1 MNKIFKKSFLIVT
14 MSVFMVTSALATKPG
29 EDVNPNG
36 FPSGEHHNL
45 NIIAKKMEFICPDQE
60 YDEYGDPIYGN
71 VIFIPEGGEDIQIL
85 MQSGKGKK
93 AAAIPDLQVIDP
105 CAFGGNAAIMQ
116 LPKNDLGYRV
126 YARALAKPTYDPFM
140 EITPDLV
147 MVEDD
152 AGNTL
157 FYLGE
162 ITPTGLETPYQII
175 RKKGK
180 SKAQEITP
188 LFEWTGSV
196 CYFTPDGYCEPGI
209 DCDAAS
215 LCCIPEVIE
224 ESVVYHDCEIKI
236 DDLCPEDTDEV
247 TAYCK
252 EYVNKWVFNI
262 GDFVTYLWDID
273 HSGLKLLQVRFYP
286 NK

>member
-1 MNKIFKKSFLIVT
+1 MEKVIRESLLTII
-14 MSVFMVTSALATKPG
+14 MLVFMVGSSTATKPG

-36 FPSGEHHNL
+36 FPSGEHYNL
-45 NIIAKKMEFICPDQE
+45 NIIGKKAEFTCPDQE
-60 YDEYGDPIYGN
+60 YDEYGDPVYGN

-105 CAFGGNAAIMQ
+105 CAFGSNAAVMQ
-116 LPKNDLGYRV
+116 LPKNEAGYRV

-152 AGNTL
+152 EGNEL
-157 FYLGE
+157 LYLGE
-162 ITPTGLETPYQII
+162 ITPTGLETPYQIT
-175 RKKGK
+175 RYKGK

-209 DCDAAS
+209 DCDETS
-215 LCCIPEVIE
+215 LCCFPEVVE
-224 ESVVYHDCEIKI
+224 GNTVYHDCKIKI
-236 DDLCPEDTDEV
+236 DDSCPEDTEEV
-247 TAYCK
+247 TAFCK
-252 EYVNKWVFNI
+252 EYVNQWVFNI
-262 GDFVTYLWDID
+262 GDFVTYLWDVD
-273 HSGLKLLQVRFYP
+273 NSGLKLLQVRFYP
-286 NK
+286 N

>member
-1 MNKIFKKSFLIVT
+1 
-14 MSVFMVTSALATKPG
+14 
-29 EDVNPNG
+29 
-36 FPSGEHHNL
+36 
-45 NIIAKKMEFICPDQE
+45 MEFICPDQE
-60 YDEYGDPIYGN
+60 YDEYGDPMYGK

-105 CAFGGNAAIMQ
+105 CAFGSNAAVMQ
-116 LPKNDLGYRV
+116 LPKNDAGYRV
-126 YARALAKPTYDPFM
+126 YARALATPTYDPFM

-157 FYLGE
+157 FYLGD

-175 RKKGK
+175 RTKGK

-209 DCDAAS
+209 DCDTAS

-236 DDLCPEDTDEV
+236 DDLCPEGTDEV

-262 GDFVTYLWDID
+262 GDFVTYLWEADN
-273 HSGLKLLQVRFYP
+273 SGLKLLQVRFYP
-286 NK
+286 K

>member
-1 MNKIFKKSFLIVT
+1 MRKIFRKVFLMIT
-14 MSVFMVTSALATKPG
+14 MSVFIVTSALATKPG

-36 FPSGEHHNL
+36 FPSGEHYNL

-60 YDEYGDPIYGN
+60 YDEYGDPIFGN

-105 CAFGGNAAIMQ
+105 CAFGSNSAVMQ
-116 LPKNDLGYRV
+116 LPKNDAGYRV

-157 FYLGE
+157 LYLGD

-175 RKKGK
+175 RTKGK
-180 SKAQEITP
+180 SRAKEITP

-209 DCDAAS
+209 DCDATF

-236 DDLCPEDTDEV
+236 DDICPEGTDEL

-252 EYVNKWVFNI
+252 EYVNQWVFNI
-262 GDFVTYLWDID
+262 GDFVTYLWDVD
-273 HSGLKLLQVRFYP
+273 NSGLKLLQVRFYP